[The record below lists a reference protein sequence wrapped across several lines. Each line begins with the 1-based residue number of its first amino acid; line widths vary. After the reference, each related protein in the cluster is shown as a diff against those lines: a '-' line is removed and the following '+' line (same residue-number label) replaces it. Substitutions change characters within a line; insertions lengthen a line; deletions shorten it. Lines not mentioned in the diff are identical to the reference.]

1 MRRGGVLSH
10 GATDVGEAPA
20 VQGRLP
26 VFLINLD
33 RSSDRLEWMLA
44 ELQRSGL
51 EFVRFSAVDG
61 RDALPEWLRAQFPET
76 AHLSSGEVGCYASHL
91 SVYLQIARS
100 ALPYA
105 MILEDDAML
114 ADDLPSIVQE
124 ALSMAPLG
132 WDYIRLSGH
141 FKRAVYSVGRL
152 SNGRHLVRHT
162 LIPNTTVGYLVSR
175 QGAEKMLVPSARVRP
190 IDRDIKFAWLRKLE
204 VFGIYPSPVCQRAD
218 LAATITSRQLEDYP
232 VNVDTGKGLA
242 SRFGAYCF
250 TASKLGIAGY
260 AACWRANVEL
270 AMRRRLRKSKSG
282 IVPVVTAS
290 A

>member
-1 MRRGGVLSH
+1 
-10 GATDVGEAPA
+10 
-20 VQGRLP
+20 
-26 VFLINLD
+26 
-33 RSSDRLEWMLA
+33 
-44 ELQRSGL
+44 
-51 EFVRFSAVDG
+51 
-61 RDALPEWLRAQFPET
+61 
-76 AHLSSGEVGCYASHL
+76 
-91 SVYLQIARS
+91 
-100 ALPYA
+100 

-162 LIPNTTVGYLVSR
+162 LIPNTTAGYLVSR

-190 IDRDIKFAWLRKLE
+190 IDREIKFAWLRKLE
-204 VFGIYPSPVCQRAD
+204 VFGIYPSPVHQRAD
-218 LAATITSRQLEDYP
+218 LATTITSRQLEDYP
-232 VNVDTGKGLA
+232 VTVDAGKGLA
-242 SRFGAYCF
+242 SRFGAYRF

-260 AACWRANVEL
+260 AACWWANVQL